1 MPTPENAL
9 TKRREPFKFMLWLL
23 MGGSLLMFTIL
34 ILFFIS
40 RSTLGANGTV
50 LLPRV
55 FSVSTVVILLSSV
68 TLHFANIAF
77 KKDNYG
83 QYRLLL
89 GSTLVLGLVFVV
101 MQATGWKQ
109 IADASSR
116 TVERN
121 ATGFLYLIS
130 GLHLLHI
137 LIGIYYLAKAFF
149 EALRRTEYVESFVYS
164 VNPPNQLK
172 LRLYTTF
179 WHFVDVLWLIV
190 FAFLW
195 LQQGR

>member
-1 MPTPENAL
+1 MPTPENSL
-9 TKRREPFKFMLWLL
+9 TKRREPFNFMLWLL

-34 ILFFIS
+34 MLFFGA
-40 RSTLGANGTV
+40 RAALGSNGTV
-50 LLPRV
+50 LLPQV
-55 FSVSTVVILLSSV
+55 FWVSTVVIMLSSV
-68 TLHFANIAF
+68 SLHFANVAF
-77 KKDNYG
+77 KKDQFG
-83 QYRLLL
+83 QYRALL
-89 GSTLVLGLVFVV
+89 GGTLALGLVFVV

-109 IADASSR
+109 IADANLRS
-116 TVERN
+116 TERN

-137 LIGIYYLAKAFF
+137 LVGIYYLAKAFF

-172 LRLYTTF
+172 LKLYTTF
-179 WHFVDVLWLIV
+179 WHFVDLLWLFL

-195 LQQGR
+195 FQRA